1 MMSAAEPCRSKAPYA
16 SGLVLVNACRRVVE
30 EPNVPLLKSPKRST
44 MVSKMVM
51 KLGRLLVCEDQK
63 LLSRSDAH
71 PRNRKIHVR
80 GQKINNNN
88 ATIGPASSS

>member
-1 MMSAAEPCRSKAPYA
+1 LMSAAEPCRSKAPYA

-63 LLSRSDAH
+63 SQV
-71 PRNRKIHVR
+71 P
-80 GQKINNNN
+80 
-88 ATIGPASSS
+88 GPDDGEALEDGP